1 MGFTAGEKGDT
12 GVPGESGKTGELG
25 DPGPRGDMGYPGKYS
40 ALHFSMCFF
49 FCFMFLKTGLLG
61 IISYIIYLRVG
72 CIT

>member
-49 FCFMFLKTGLLG
+49 FFALCF
-61 IISYIIYLRVG
+61 
-72 CIT
+72 